1 MHTADSRNDGEP
13 LGQSARMKPVAAGS
27 LVLILALS
35 ACSTS
40 LPSVS
45 DVKSELGIGS
55 ALTVK
60 QVVIGAIV
68 VYYAKDGFI
77 WEVEDRLIGKD
88 TYRLTVKQG
97 KLKSSGQ
104 GEARLYFQ
112 RRAEEI
118 AGAQGCS
125 GFTTLSYGES
135 VVSDYFNVGQRVTE
149 GVIRCDRVA
158 AVTP

>member
-1 MHTADSRNDGEP
+1 MN
-13 LGQSARMKPVAAGS
+13 VAPALWLSVVG
-27 LVLILALS
+27 LALA

-40 LPSVS
+40 LPTVP
-45 DVKSELGIGS
+45 DVKEELGIGS

-68 VYYAKDGFI
+68 AYYAKDGFV

-125 GFTTLSYGES
+125 GYTTLQFGES
-135 VVSDYFNVGQRVTE
+135 LVSDYFNVAQRVTE
-149 GVIRCDRVA
+149 GVIRCDRIA
-158 AVTP
+158 AKQP

>member
-1 MHTADSRNDGEP
+1 MK
-13 LGQSARMKPVAAGS
+13 QARAGS
-27 LVLILALS
+27 LALTLTLS
-35 ACSTS
+35 ACGTS
-40 LPSVS
+40 FPTVP
-45 DVKSELGIGS
+45 DIKADLGIGS

-88 TYRLTVKQG
+88 TYRLRVKQG

-118 AGAQGCS
+118 AGVQGCS
-125 GFTTLSYGES
+125 GYTILSYGES
-135 VVSDYFNVGQRVTE
+135 VISDYFNVGQRVTE

-158 AVTP
+158 AATP